1 MEYLGTSLVYTS
13 PKSTAETSSLIPAFP
28 YKCIAK
34 LTAILKYVTAWHFAF
49 WRVLKKKK
57 KCPICAKGK
66 KRIQLSLIHKAEATA
81 AGLKENAIPD

>member
-13 PKSTAETSSLIPAFP
+13 PKSTAETSSLILAFP
-28 YKCIAK
+28 YKCTAK
-34 LTAILKYVTAWHFAF
+34 LTAILKYVTAWHFEEF
-49 WRVLKKKK
+49 WKK